1 MASNVLLLSIPFAV
15 SSTSGSES
23 SACLRTLDKTHML
36 GSNGFG
42 RREGHPFSGHPGL
55 DHTGRKELH
64 CDKLESECALEK
76 TDCRWTDPHSGDSIL
91 PGSLSCPSR
100 QCRDVQP
107 SQGCAVCRPVVE
119 QTQSQFQSYGFNDC
133 ANYVS
138 QCLIAGGLSLR
149 ASPSVDKSGSIA
161 QCSSLDTF
169 LTKTLKATVWRTSS
183 SARPPTALQPGDV
196 AIFGNWLGL
205 THAVFVSAK
214 QTNGQ
219 PLFNAHTYDRK
230 RTTLGW
236 LFSSWTY
243 IKYYH
248 IVKSPITVAAA
259 PRPATPPKTAVV
271 TQPPVTTRSSMPAT
285 ALGPKLESVDPG
297 VLATTLAPSSV
308 TSSSAV
314 LNGIIRP
321 DGEPALWFYEYGVSE
336 TYSCATDRQGP
347 LLGNMTYNVDI
358 AVTELKPGT
367 LYHARLV
374 RGGNGWPTHDRA
386 GCHIPNPRSLTRS
399 HTEGLTTSSSSMP
412 PADSAASW
420 RAWCSTPERQRR
432 REVLTQD
439 RQVARPGLWHTP
451 GKLH

>member
-1 MASNVLLLSIPFAV
+1 MVSAEGKGTPFLAIPGWITREERSCTVTNSKVNTRWRKQIVVGLTLILATASSLVLSPASHVSAGTYNPLKAV
-15 SSTSGSES
+15 QY
-23 SACLRTLDKTHML
+23 ADQWWNKRNPK
-36 GSNGFG
+36 
-42 RREGHPFSGHPGL
+42 
-55 DHTGRKELH
+55 
-64 CDKLESECALEK
+64 
-76 TDCRWTDPHSGDSIL
+76 
-91 PGSLSCPSR
+91 
-100 QCRDVQP
+100 
-107 SQGCAVCRPVVE
+107 
-119 QTQSQFQSYGFNDC
+119 FQSYGFNDC

-138 QCLIAGGLSLR
+138 QCLIAGGLNLR

-169 LTKTLKATVWRTSS
+169 LTKTLKATVWKTSS

-248 IVKSPITVAAA
+248 IVKSPITVAAT
-259 PRPATPPKTAVV
+259 PKPATPAKTAVV
-271 TQPPVTTRSSMPAT
+271 TQPPVTTRSSVPAT
-285 ALGPKLESVDPG
+285 ALGQKLDPVDPG

-336 TYSCATDRQGP
+336 IYSCATDRQGP

-374 RGGNGWPTHDRA
+374 RVAMDGQLMT
-386 GCHIPNPRSLTRS
+386 
-399 HTEGLTTSSSSMP
+399 GLDVTFQ
-412 PADSAASW
+412 
-420 RAWCSTPERQRR
+420 TPEASRAAIQK
-432 REVLTQD
+432 D
-439 RQVARPGLWHTP
+439 
-451 GKLH
+451 